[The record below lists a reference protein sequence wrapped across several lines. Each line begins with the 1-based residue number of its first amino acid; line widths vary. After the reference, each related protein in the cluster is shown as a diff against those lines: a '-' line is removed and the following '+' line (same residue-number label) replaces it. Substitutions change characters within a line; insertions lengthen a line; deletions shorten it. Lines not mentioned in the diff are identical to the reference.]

1 MFITNTDRVRAELES
16 QIVAGTLQ
24 PGTTLDEAQLGQ
36 LFEVSRTPVRE
47 ALLQLA
53 AEGFVRIVPRA
64 GIYVV
69 QLSAGELAE
78 MFEALSYAEGL
89 CAQLASQRITAAQIK
104 KLSLLQKKGQQA
116 LADQDMGAYAQYN
129 LEFHECVYG
138 CCGHRY
144 LRSQKLYIRKRTNP
158 YRKQQAELTMEWA
171 GQAWDEHQLL
181 FEALVDR
188 NAEAAMQAAAGH
200 IKARSRDRKSTRLNS
215 SH

>member
-1 MFITNTDRVRAELES
+1 MFITNTDRVRAQLES
-16 QIVAGTLQ
+16 PIVAGTLQ

-89 CAQLASQRITAAQIK
+89 CAQLASPRLTAAQIT

-116 LADQDMGAYAQYN
+116 L
-129 LEFHECVYG
+129 
-138 CCGHRY
+138 
-144 LRSQKLYIRKRTNP
+144 RSEERRVGK
-158 YRKQQAELTMEWA
+158 E
-171 GQAWDEHQLL
+171 G
-181 FEALVDR
+181 V
-188 NAEAAMQAAAGH
+188 
-200 IKARSRDRKSTRLNS
+200 ST
-215 SH
+215 